1 MMIMMIMEIQHDML
15 FELFQNLN
23 YSEVK
28 FGVYTILK
36 YPFSFLPLLLLD
48 PKGKASIGIKMF
60 WNICW
65 LNISVSI
72 VIEYPL

>member
-1 MMIMMIMEIQHDML
+1 MIMTIIEKQYDML

-36 YPFSFLPLLLLD
+36 
-48 PKGKASIGIKMF
+48 
-60 WNICW
+60 
-65 LNISVSI
+65 
-72 VIEYPL
+72 

>member
-36 YPFSFLPLLLLD
+36 
-48 PKGKASIGIKMF
+48 
-60 WNICW
+60 
-65 LNISVSI
+65 
-72 VIEYPL
+72 